1 MNLLVKSFETSV
13 EIVNNLQSRPS
24 DDELLKIYA
33 YYKQSTIGNN
43 NLMEPSLLNIKA
55 RKKWNAWN
63 NIKNMNKSIAMQN
76 YINLATQLY
85 KKYN

>member
-13 EIVNNLQSRPS
+13 EIVNNLQSRPT